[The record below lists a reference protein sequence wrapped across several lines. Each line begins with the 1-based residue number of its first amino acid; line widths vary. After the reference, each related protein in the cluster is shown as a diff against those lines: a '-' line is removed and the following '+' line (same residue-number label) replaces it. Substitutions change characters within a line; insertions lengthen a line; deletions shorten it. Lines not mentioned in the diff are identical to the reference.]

1 MRIDLLRSGLIDD
14 LVIDAR
20 VVRLTRSGDA
30 KYRIEIEGEADLQIE
45 VWTTRKSRLLA
56 EEHEPPPDWVG
67 PVVRSDERLDQLEA
81 TNCLVH
87 LEQMDRRSY
96 FLGLS
101 RELDSWGLSFS
112 SPAYAKARVVS
123 DGPIAG

>member
-1 MRIDLLRSGLIDD
+1 MRIDLLKSGLIDD
-14 LVIDAR
+14 LVVDAR

-30 KYRIEIEGEADLQIE
+30 KYRLEIEGEAGLQIE
-45 VWTTRKSRLLA
+45 VWTTKKSRLLV
-56 EEHEPPPDWVG
+56 EEHEPPPEWVI
-67 PVVRSDERLDQLEA
+67 PVMRSGESLDQLEA
-81 TNCLVH
+81 TNCVVH

-101 RELDSWGLSFS
+101 RELHSWGMSFS

-123 DGPIAG
+123 ASPSAG

>member
-1 MRIDLLRSGLIDD
+1 MRIDLSKSGLIGD
-14 LVIDAR
+14 LVVDAR

-30 KYRIEIEGEADLQIE
+30 KYRIEIEGEAELQIE
-45 VWTTRKSRLLA
+45 VWTTKKSRLLA
-56 EEHEPPPDWVG
+56 EEHEPPPEWVG
-67 PVVRSDERLDQLEA
+67 PVTRSGECLDQLEA

-87 LEQMDRRSY
+87 LEQMHRRLY

-112 SPAYAKARVVS
+112 SPAYAKARVVAES
-123 DGPIAG
+123 PIAG

>member
-1 MRIDLLRSGLIDD
+1 LR
-14 LVIDAR
+14 
-20 VVRLTRSGDA
+20 
-30 KYRIEIEGEADLQIE
+30 
-45 VWTTRKSRLLA
+45 A
-56 EEHEPPPDWVG
+56 EEHEPPPEWVG
-67 PVVRSDERLDQLEA
+67 PVVRSYECLDQLVA

-96 FLGLS
+96 SLQLS
-101 RELDSWGLSFS
+101 RERDSWGLSFS